1 MADIRCRKCG
11 EPWDADTIHEEVAER
26 AYLGEETTYSAVAAE
41 FNQKG
46 CQAFRAFTGKD
57 EPCKVTT
64 SISVRSAYSA
74 MADLGLTPDEIEREL
89 EDFGVLS

>member
-1 MADIRCRKCG
+1 MADIICRIDG

-41 FNQKG
+41 FARKG

-57 EPCKVTT
+57 EPCQPR
-64 SISVRSAYSA
+64 RSARTEGVGA
-74 MADLGLTPDEIEREL
+74 LMDLGLTPDEAAMEL
-89 EDFGVLS
+89 DDIGGVFA